1 MNKEFALVKIQ
12 ELDQRLTQLSISLK
26 TKEMEKMEFEDKH
39 KAVLAVLDGFKQE
52 IKQLKTEIEAVK
64 AELLTQYIL
73 GNIEKPF
80 IGARHSIRTVK
91 DVEVVN
97 KLLVPEEYKEVNI
110 TMVRSDV
117 LNKKISIPGIQ
128 IIEKKIVAFK

>member
-26 TKEMEKMEFEDKH
+26 TKEMEKLEFEDKH

-73 GNIEKPF
+73 GNINKPF
-80 IGARHSIRTVK
+80 IGARHVIRTIK
-91 DVEVVN
+91 DVEVINKAIIPENYKDVN
-97 KLLVPEEYKEVNI
+97 LVLIRK
-110 TMVRSDV
+110 DV
-117 LNKKISIPGIQ
+117 LNKNISIPGTKV
-128 IIEKKIVAFK
+128 IEKKIIAFK